1 MLQSSGG
8 SCSQGLRHCQ
18 GSRALHMSASPAQVP
33 LSGGLLIGNIGCAL
47 CPTLGL
53 SSPSYH
59 GLWVHKEA
67 EAPLSETFL
76 PSAPRP
82 SGPCPVPF
90 PGEMENWVGEGSASS
105 CLLLVL
111 LQAGIKAHCPTITSI
126 HSSSIYRVTEGHF
139 SAPRVKSILYTVQRP
154 SSRIVWTVPE
164 SPARAAPLRA
174 AALEHTNQPFS
185 TGSPL

>member
-8 SCSQGLRHCQ
+8 SCGQGLRHCQ

-90 PGEMENWVGEGSASS
+90 PGEMENWVGEGSTSS

-126 HSSSIYRVTEGHF
+126 HSSSIYRVTESLFCTKNKIHTLQGPK
-139 SAPRVKSILYTVQRP
+139 AQQLYRLDCPRVSCPCCTSQ
-154 SSRIVWTVPE
+154 SSCT
-164 SPARAAPLRA
+164 
-174 AALEHTNQPFS
+174 
-185 TGSPL
+185 